1 MNETPSPLESMLN
14 NQQAEIDSL
23 EIARSATDGDT
34 AEYHPIVSFG
44 TELAKRTKDFKQFM
58 SYYSCAIMEVQTKF
72 GVLNEEF
79 SMRDGGNP
87 IESIRTR
94 LKSPESL
101 AGKLQRKNIPPTLEA
116 IEENIYDIAGIRV
129 VCSFIE
135 DIYTLADCIL
145 DQDDITLV
153 RKKDYIA
160 NPKPNGYRG
169 LHLIVEI
176 PIFLSQGKRMVKV
189 EIQLRTIA
197 MDFWA
202 SLEHKLRYKKNL
214 DGDTVERI
222 SGRLKWAAETAAVL
236 DSGMQEITHD
246 INRALVEGEQPP
258 E

>member
-1 MNETPSPLESMLN
+1 MSIHMNETPSPLESMLN
-14 NQQAEIDSL
+14 DQQSELDSL
-23 EIARSATDGDT
+23 EIAYSATNGE
-34 AEYHPIVSFG
+34 APEYNSIVTLG

-101 AGKLQRKNIPPTLEA
+101 AGKLQRKNIPPTFEA

-145 DQDDITLV
+145 EQDDITLV

-236 DSGMQEITHD
+236 DCGM
-246 INRALVEGEQPP
+246 
-258 E
+258 